1 MEDAKITPNQV
12 GCHFLDFAVHFFT
25 LSKGHFRQQNLVKAN
40 SLAFNTLVTLN
51 ELADACLTMSDLAA
65 RLEITKQQLTKL
77 VNDLEEKDL
86 VNRIHN
92 PQNRRQVYIRITD
105 HGCALLKTLREEML
119 CGTVSALSVYTPEEL
134 AEMDYCLCRL
144 DELLGKFDNWKPSAA
159 EQS

>member
-1 MEDAKITPNQV
+1 MPMEDPKINLNQV

-51 ELADACLTMSDLAA
+51 ELADSCLTMSDLAS

-105 HGCALLKTLREEML
+105 HGCTLLKVLREEML
-119 CGTVSALSVYTPEEL
+119 YGMGRLVWCYQLILWSTKWIRYLRE
-134 AEMDYCLCRL
+134 CLRCRR
-144 DELLGKFDNWKPSAA
+144 
-159 EQS
+159 

>member
-1 MEDAKITPNQV
+1 MEDPKINLNQV

-51 ELADACLTMSDLAA
+51 ELADSCLTMSDLAS

-105 HGCALLKTLREEML
+105 HGCTLLKVLREEML
-119 CGTVSALSVYTPEEL
+119 YGTVSALSGYTEEEL
-134 AEMDYCLCRL
+134 AEMDYCLRRL
-144 DELLGKFDNWKPSAA
+144 DELLGKFDSGKVSVTENL
-159 EQS
+159 